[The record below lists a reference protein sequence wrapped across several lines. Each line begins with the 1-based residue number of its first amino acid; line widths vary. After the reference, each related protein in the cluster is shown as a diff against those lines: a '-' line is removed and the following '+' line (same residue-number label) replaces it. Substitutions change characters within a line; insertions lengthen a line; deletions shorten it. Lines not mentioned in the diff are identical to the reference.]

1 MASMSSNL
9 ARRASESMQASM
21 AKQRR
26 SDKIFSVL
34 FELGLLGVTS
44 LVSIHVMNKIM
55 NSQSPFGSSGQ
66 TSKRERKQLLER
78 LNRPQL
84 VNLEL
89 NEYERVICE
98 GIVDPKALS
107 VTFDQIGGLEDQKK
121 EIIDAVI
128 LPLKRPDLFAG
139 RSSLVSQP
147 RGVLFYGAPGTG
159 KTMLAKAIAR
169 ESGATFINL
178 KMSTIMNK
186 YFGESNKLVAGVFS
200 LAQKLAPSIVFID
213 ELDSFL
219 RQRGGD
225 ESALSNMKA
234 EFMTHWDGLLTDPS
248 SPVMVLG
255 ATNRPYDIDQA
266 ILRRL
271 PRSFEIGLPTEAQR
285 KQILLLLLQHEKTA
299 GQLDALC
306 EDLAGVTEG
315 YSGSDL
321 KELCRAALMQPIREL
336 AAEEGDSALRAPP
349 FVDANSAH
357 SAAEA
362 AGFNTK
368 CKAGAAAAAEPSAN
382 LNQPRPLRRSDFQD
396 ALAKV
401 GPTGASAH
409 EFMLREQRE
418 GGPNGVAAGAAHV
431 GAGPGAGAGAGA
443 TASGPSGVGA
453 GVDGQAVMNIFGA
466 MLMQAMRNGSVAG
479 NVPLGPGG
487 MPGSGVGGD
496 FGSGGSRPGGGV
508 PRRPRPPS
516 E

>member
-1 MASMSSNL
+1 
-9 ARRASESMQASM
+9 
-21 AKQRR
+21 
-26 SDKIFSVL
+26 
-34 FELGLLGVTS
+34 
-44 LVSIHVMNKIM
+44 
-55 NSQSPFGSSGQ
+55 
-66 TSKRERKQLLER
+66 
-78 LNRPQL
+78 
-84 VNLEL
+84 L
-89 NEYERVICE
+89 NEYERVIVE
-98 GIVDPKALS
+98 GIVDPKTLS
-107 VTFDQIGGLEDQKK
+107 VTFDQIGGLEEQKK

-139 RSSLVSQP
+139 RNSLVSQP

-225 ESALSNMKA
+225 ESALLNMKA
-234 EFMTHWDGLLTDPS
+234 EFMTHWDGLLTDPA

-271 PRSFEIGLPTEAQR
+271 PRSFEIGLPTEDQR
-285 KQILLLLLQHEKTA
+285 KHILMLLLQHERTA
-299 GQLDALC
+299 GRIDALC

-321 KELCRAALMQPIREL
+321 KELCRAALLQPIREL
-336 AAEEGDSALRAPP
+336 AAAESSGASTIPLDPP
-349 FVDANSAH
+349 FVDASAAH
-357 SAAEA
+357 SAA
-362 AGFNTK
+362 
-368 CKAGAAAAAEPSAN
+368 AAASGEASGGAKAAVEPAEPN
-382 LNQPRPLRRSDFQD
+382 LSQPRPLRRSDFED
-396 ALAKV
+396 ALGKV

-409 EFMLREQRE
+409 DFMVREQRA
-418 GGPNGVAAGAAHV
+418 GGPGSAARGASGL
-431 GAGPGAGAGAGA
+431 GAGNGG
-443 TASGPSGVGA
+443 GVGV
-453 GVDGQAVMNIFGA
+453 GGGGQPSVDGQAMMNIFGA
-466 MLMQAMRNGSVAG
+466 MLMQAMRNGNMGNNMPMGAG
-479 NVPLGPGG
+479 GPGVG
-487 MPGSGVGGD
+487 NGGGGD
-496 FGSGGSRPGGGV
+496 RSGGM